1 MQKKIAIHARSG
13 SFSDR
18 WIEYCQR
25 KSIPYKTVDCH
36 SSNIIEE
43 LADCS
48 FLMWNWSQTYAEDM
62 LIARGLIRAVE
73 LMGIRV
79 FPNSETCWHF
89 DDKVSQKYLMEA
101 LGAPMVKSYVFLNQA
116 RALEWARKTEY
127 PKVFKLRSGA
137 GSSNVF
143 LVNNINKA
151 ERLINKA
158 FSTGFSAVSRWNALS
173 ERWWRFRRDKTFV
186 SFFNVSRGI
195 FRALVKNPA
204 LGRLP
209 VQRNYA
215 YFQDFIPDNDSD
227 IRVIAIGG
235 RAFGIKRMVREGD
248 FRASGSGK
256 ILYDPELIPDE
267 CIRLTFDLAKK
278 TGSQSLA
285 LDFVFSGDS
294 PLIVEMS
301 YAFASH
307 AYLSCPGYWR
317 NDMVWMEGNFRPEDF
332 MVDDLITSSA
342 EKS

>member
-1 MQKKIAIHARSG
+1 MQKKIAIHARPG

-25 KSIPYKTVDCH
+25 KSIPYKTVDCY

-127 PKVFKLRSGA
+127 PKVFKLRGGA

-143 LVNNINKA
+143 LVNDINKA

-158 FSTGFSAVSRWNALS
+158 FSTGFPPVSRWNALS
-173 ERWWRFRRDKTFV
+173 ERWWRFKRDKTFV

-195 FRALVKNPA
+195 FRALIKNPT
-204 LGRLP
+204 LGRLS
-209 VQRNYA
+209 VQRNYV

>member
-285 LDFVFSGDS
+285 LDFVFSGDN

-317 NDMVWMEGNFRPEDF
+317 NDMVWVEGNFHPEDF
-332 MVDDLITSSA
+332 MVDDLIASSA

>member
-1 MQKKIAIHARSG
+1 MQKKIAIHARPG

-62 LIARGLIRAVE
+62 LIARGLIKAVE
-73 LMGIRV
+73 SMGIQV
-79 FPNSETCWHF
+79 FPNFETCWHF
-89 DDKVSQKYLMEA
+89 DDKVAQKYLMEA
-101 LGAPMVKSYVFLNQA
+101 LRIPMVKSYVFLD
-116 RALEWARKTEY
+116 RTTALEWARKAEY
-127 PKVFKLRSGA
+127 PKVFKLRGGA
-137 GSSNVF
+137 GSSNVS
-143 LVNNINKA
+143 LVNDINKA

-158 FSTGFSAVSRWNALS
+158 FSTGFPPVSRWNALS
-173 ERWWRFRRDKTFV
+173 ERWWRFKRDKTFV
-186 SFFNVSRGI
+186 SFLNISRGI
-195 FRALVKNPA
+195 FRALIKNPT
-204 LGRLP
+204 LERLS
-209 VQRNYA
+209 VQKNYA
-215 YFQDFIPDNDSD
+215 YFQDFIPDNNSD
-227 IRVIAIGG
+227 IRVIVIGD

-317 NDMVWMEGNFRPEDF
+317 NDMVWVEGNFRPEDF